1 MIKRRQRRNLILQL
15 FMPCMIDQAAPH
27 VGRAVVKLLERLGV
41 AWTYP
46 PDQTCCGQFA
56 WTVGDPATA
65 RRLLRHFIQVFAGPE
80 IILCP
85 SASCSHMVRQNYPEL
100 AQDAGER
107 RNIEAVAGRV
117 RELSEWLAGRGHLP
131 WTPRFSG
138 ALVLHRSCKA
148 RELGVL
154 PAMAQVLSQVEG
166 LELLEVSPYY
176 SCCGFGGV
184 FSLQHPSLSRDI
196 GEAYLEAVKATGA
209 QGLVSLEA
217 SCLLHLKEIAQDR
230 GMKMQF
236 LHLAEVLI

>member
-1 MIKRRQRRNLILQL
+1 
-15 FMPCMIDQAAPH
+15 
-27 VGRAVVKLLERLGV
+27 
-41 AWTYP
+41 
-46 PDQTCCGQFA
+46 
-56 WTVGDPATA
+56 
-65 RRLLRHFIQVFAGPE
+65 
-80 IILCP
+80 
-85 SASCSHMVRQNYPEL
+85 
-100 AQDAGER
+100 
-107 RNIEAVAGRV
+107 
-117 RELSEWLAGRGHLP
+117 
-131 WTPRFSG
+131 
-138 ALVLHRSCKA
+138 
-148 RELGVL
+148 
-154 PAMAQVLSQVEG
+154 MAQVLSQVEG